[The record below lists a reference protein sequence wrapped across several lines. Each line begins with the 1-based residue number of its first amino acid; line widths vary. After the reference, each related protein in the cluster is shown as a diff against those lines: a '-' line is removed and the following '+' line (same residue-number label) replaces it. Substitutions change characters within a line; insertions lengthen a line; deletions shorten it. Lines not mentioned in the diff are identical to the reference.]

1 MIKLKHLLEEIQI
14 EEGVYDPGILKAFF
28 MAGGPGSGKSFV
40 ANEIFGFPKKALSSV
55 SYSTGLKLVNNDPAF
70 EKALKDAGYSP
81 SDLAKLAKDP
91 EEWAKVMAI
100 RDKAKGVTKRMQ
112 KNYLTGRLGQVI
124 DGTGKDYGKM
134 KGYKE
139 LYDNM
144 GYDSYMVFVN
154 TSLDVALKRNQQRE
168 RKLDDSMVESMWK
181 EVQDN
186 LGKFQKLFGVSNML
200 IIDNSEFGDDLLNDV
215 ETEIKKRL
223 KAPIKNPLGRKW
235 IEMQLKDK
243 KMNEAAGDDYKIYC
257 DMDGVLAD
265 FVDQWKEY
273 HKQDPTAH
281 KKKIGKKEFDV
292 FLDGAPL
299 EFWTD
304 MEFMPDARG
313 GKALWDKI
321 KKYDTEILS
330 SPAESEASRK
340 GKQMWLKSKGINVP
354 LNLKKSYKKQE
365 FAAPNHILIDDYKR
379 NIDQWNAA
387 GGIGI
392 LHKDNATTFAELKK
406 YGIV

>member
-1 MIKLKHLLEEIQI
+1 
-14 EEGVYDPGILKAFF
+14 
-28 MAGGPGSGKSFV
+28 
-40 ANEIFGFPKKALSSV
+40 
-55 SYSTGLKLVNNDPAF
+55 
-70 EKALKDAGYSP
+70 
-81 SDLAKLAKDP
+81 
-91 EEWAKVMAI
+91 
-100 RDKAKGVTKRMQ
+100 
-112 KNYLTGRLGQVI
+112 
-124 DGTGKDYGKM
+124 
-134 KGYKE
+134 
-139 LYDNM
+139 M

-154 TSLDVALKRNQQRE
+154 TSLEVALQRNQKRE
-168 RKLDDSMVESMWK
+168 RKLDDTMVKSMWQ

-200 IIDNSEFGDDLLNDV
+200 IIDNSEFGGDLLKDV
-215 ETEIKKRL
+215 ETEINKRL
-223 KAPIKNPLGRKW
+223 KTPIKNPLGRKW
-235 IEMQLKDK
+235 MEMQLKDK
-243 KMNEAAGDDYKIYC
+243 KMNEAVGDDYKVYC

-265 FVDQWKEY
+265 FVDQWKGY
-273 HKQDPTAH
+273 HKQEPSAH

-304 MEFMPDARG
+304 MKFMPDARG
-313 GKALWDKI
+313 GRALWDKI
-321 KKYDTEILS
+321 KKHDTEILS

-340 GKQMWLKSKGINVP
+340 GKQTWLKSKGINVP
-354 LNLKKSYKKQE
+354 LNLKKSFKKQE

-379 NIDQWNAA
+379 NIDQWEAA